1 MRPPQRP
8 SVPATRI
15 PDAKIHFSFPFPKN
29 LLLPETK
36 KHPAKQESGADLP
49 YGDRTRHLTNRR
61 ESAGY
66 SSSKISRILIAAS
79 VTGVPG
85 PKIAAAPFW

>member
-1 MRPPQRP
+1 MRLQKRP

-36 KHPAKQESGADLP
+36 KHPAKQESGANLP
-49 YGDRTRHLTNRR
+49 QRDRTRPVLQ
-61 ESAGY
+61 
-66 SSSKISRILIAAS
+66 SSKSSGR
-79 VTGVPG
+79 
-85 PKIAAAPFW
+85 